1 MAPVPGISKPA
12 VLKML
17 HGFEEDRLSEPP
29 QIVPPAI
36 QYLYRFRAVRG
47 TIITTSDFSKGTRSA
62 AFEQG
67 APPSTL
73 INRDKLVELL
83 DDIGAR
89 RKHIEVWE
97 LDSSASTSGEE

>member
-17 HGFEEDRLSEPP
+17 HGFEEDRLSEQP